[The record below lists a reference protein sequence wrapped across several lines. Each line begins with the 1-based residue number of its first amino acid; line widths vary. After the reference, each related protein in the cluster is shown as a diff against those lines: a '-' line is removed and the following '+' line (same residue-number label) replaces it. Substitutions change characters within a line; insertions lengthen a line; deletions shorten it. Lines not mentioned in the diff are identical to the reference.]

1 MDDDVSVG
9 GAVVPITMFSWD
21 EDEVVKIYKPR
32 IDPNDAWSLGEAINS
47 FYSFSRVFRPPVI
60 SLTLYPAT
68 QFIEKPA
75 ELSRLFVNSCALAYT
90 VYLAKLGFNLDEIEK
105 ILGSRK
111 RFDALVGDLP
121 FLVIGHD
128 YGILKSNVESM
139 PEDLRF
145 PLPDLSAKS
154 ILIERA
160 GENGRR
166 VINATG
172 AKRIDLVFMIIS
184 GAILLENVL
193 SWFESARHVDAG
205 DVDVIRSIL
214 ERTYG
219 VKRTFLVPSVA
230 LLVPHF
236 DDEKEARDFLEH
248 VAGHAV
254 KALEETGDKM
264 LRETDKWLIYI

>member
-1 MDDDVSVG
+1 MGDNVHVG
-9 GAVVPITMFSWD
+9 GAVIPITVFSWD
-21 EDEVVKIYKPR
+21 EDELSKIYKPR
-32 IDPNDAWSLGEAINS
+32 IEPIDAWRLGEAINS
-47 FYSFSRVFRPPVI
+47 FYSFSKIFRPPI
-60 SLTLYPAT
+60 INLTLYPAT
-68 QFIEKPA
+68 QFIEKPR
-75 ELSRLFVNSCALAYT
+75 ELSRLFVNSSASAYT

-111 RFDALVGDLP
+111 RFDALLGDLP

-128 YGILKSNVESM
+128 YGVLKSNVESM

-172 AKRIDLVFMIIS
+172 AKRIDLVFMVIS
-184 GAILLENVL
+184 GAILLENVPR
-193 SWFESARHVDAG
+193 WFESARHIDTGGVDI
-205 DVDVIRSIL
+205 IRSIL

-219 VKRTFLVPSVA
+219 VKRTFLLPSVA
-230 LLVPHF
+230 VLVPHF
-236 DDEKEARDFLEH
+236 SDEREARDFLELIT
-248 VAGHAV
+248 GHAV

-264 LRETDKWLIYI
+264 LREPDRWLIYI